1 MRRFLASALL
11 LLSALPVLATDP
23 KGAFPPFNAATFT
36 GQLFWLA
43 LTFGTL
49 YLVMSRVALPRVG
62 AIIAERE
69 SAIEASLAQAS
80 KAQAAAEVESQN
92 LEQALA
98 KAKADAQAIA
108 QTARAKSAKEIEGQR
123 SVVEKDLAAKMV
135 AAEASINEAKTKAM
149 GNVEEIARGAVTA
162 IIEQLTGKAP
172 TAAAVTKA
180 ITASRGE

>member
-11 LLSALPVLATDP
+11 LVSALPVLAADQ
-23 KGAFPPFNAATFT
+23 KGGFPPFNAGTFA

-43 LTFGTL
+43 VTFGTL
-49 YLVMSRVALPRVG
+49 YLVMSRIALPRVG

-69 SAIEASLAQAS
+69 TAIESSLAQAS
-80 KAQAAAEVESQN
+80 KAQAAAEAESQS

-108 QTARAKSAKEIEGQR
+108 QAARAKSAKDIEGKR
-123 SVVEKDLAAKMV
+123 SVVEKDLASKM
-135 AAEASINEAKTKAM
+135 AEAEASINEAKAKAM
-149 GNVEEIARGAVTA
+149 GNVEDIARGAVAA